1 MSIFAGEAAG
11 FAVVDED
18 GDGDVVGICIPC
30 IFICSGEALG
40 TALGV
45 CAGIPVIAGMF
56 MFIFRAG
63 AFLEREAARDEE
75 GMVILFILIPRIPP
89 LARVRL
95 L

>member
-1 MSIFAGEAAG
+1 MSIFSGEAAG

-18 GDGDVVGICIPC
+18 GDGDAVGICIPC

-56 MFIFRAG
+56 IFRAG

-75 GMVILFILIPRIPP
+75 GMVILFMLIPRIPP
-89 LARVRL
+89 LIRVRL